1 MELAISLKK
10 KQELIQSIE
19 SIVSESGLT
28 YKDAMS
34 ALSYVACSMR
44 EKGNNLLDE
53 LNIQE
58 IAGK

>member
-34 ALSYVACSMR
+34 VLSYVACSMR
-44 EKGNNLLDE
+44 EKGNNLLNE